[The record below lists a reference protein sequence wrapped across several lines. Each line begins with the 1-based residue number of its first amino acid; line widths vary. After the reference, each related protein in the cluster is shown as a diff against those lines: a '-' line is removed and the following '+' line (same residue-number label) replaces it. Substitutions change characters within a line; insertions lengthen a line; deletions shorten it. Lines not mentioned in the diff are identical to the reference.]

1 MPHDVRRAGVAQRVV
16 ELGPISQP
24 VGPAEH
30 RDHHLPDPLGIG
42 TDRKSVDPVA
52 PVHGPES
59 HQVPF
64 GGHNVHQFELACQ
77 SSQHAEFLAHLS
89 ADFDRNRQL
98 LSIFESEGK
107 KRVSRSTPSG
117 KWLDEE
123 IEPFELREVED
134 LVTMGDREVG
144 GRAVVT
150 ITDSGDLNQVSVE
163 S

>member
-1 MPHDVRRAGVAQRVV
+1 MNKR
-16 ELGPISQP
+16 S
-24 VGPAEH
+24 
-30 RDHHLPDPLGIG
+30 
-42 TDRKSVDPVA
+42 KSCVILFFIFP
-52 PVHGPES
+52 
-59 HQVPF
+59 
-64 GGHNVHQFELACQ
+64 
-77 SSQHAEFLAHLS
+77 EFLAHLS

-98 LSIFESEGK
+98 LSIVESKGK

-134 LVTMGDREVG
+134 LVTMGDFEVG
-144 GRAVVT
+144 GRAVVA